1 MLQISNIKDRLK
13 CKIDFSENE
22 EEKGEIISMS
32 SVDEAIRFEDRYETQ
47 ELLGQGAHA
56 IVKLAKK
63 KGTNDLFA
71 VKIMRMNNE
80 EIYNNVK
87 RTFNNSRCLR
97 HQNIIQEYELYI
109 NEKYQTAS
117 LVMEYC
123 SYPSLE
129 QILKDRVTLKEDE
142 VRNIIKQLLMA
153 VQHIHSKGISHRDIK
168 PDNILVNVEGNC
180 ELKLLDFGVS
190 RRFLQKNQ
198 HNDMLTKTGHIYYCA
213 PEIYH
218 QSNYS
223 KEIDLWSIGVIMYQ
237 CMTGELPLQNENISD
252 HIDLLGKPD
261 LWNFKNRIKCESLS
275 AQNLISRL
283 LQQDPK
289 KRIGSQDALNHP
301 FIEKNKIY
309 TTLAML
315 SSTKMID
322 DDDDN
327 IFLNKC
333 QSLQTSL
340 SVDQKQSIHRALK
353 TLHLGQEYQQI
364 ILEDLMQEL
373 GNIHIIQ
380 KRNSDKCTG
389 FIQLVNSLGNSQ
401 GVAISKVVDINTT
414 SQCNLGIGSTQSIVS
429 SDHQTQDYFCE
440 LGNIQSSVDLGNSN
454 NDTQIYQDNKKN
466 TLGQFINQMGA
477 KIECSIDINLNMAEN
492 QQDTGL
498 NNKFNQIIS
507 TLDVLGIKECDETVE
522 DQQ

>member
-1 MLQISNIKDRLK
+1 MLQISNLKDRLK
-13 CKIDFSENE
+13 CKIEFSEDE
-22 EEKGEIISMS
+22 EEKGQIISLS
-32 SVDEAIRFEDRYETQ
+32 SVDDALRFEDRYESQ

-56 IVKLAKK
+56 VVKLAKR

-80 EIYNNVK
+80 EVYNNVK

-109 NEKYQTAS
+109 NEKYYTAS

-123 SYPSLE
+123 PYPSLE

-142 VRNIIKQLLMA
+142 VRNIVKQLLMA
-153 VQHIHSKGISHRDIK
+153 VGHIHSKGISHRDIK
-168 PDNILVNVEGNC
+168 PDNILVNVDGNC

-190 RRFLQKNQ
+190 RRFLWKNQ
-198 HNDMLTKTGHIYYCA
+198 HHDMLTKTGNIYYCA

-218 QSNYS
+218 QTNYS
-223 KEIDLWSIGVIMYQ
+223 KEIDLWSIGVIMFQ
-237 CMTGELPLQNENISD
+237 CMTGELPLQNENPSD
-252 HIDLLGKPD
+252 HIELLSKPE
-261 LWNFKNRIKCESLS
+261 LWNFKNRIKGESLS

-289 KRIGSQDALNHP
+289 KRIGPQDALNHP

-315 SSTKMID
+315 SSTKIID
-322 DDDDN
+322 DDDN
-327 IFLNKC
+327 LFLNKC

-364 ILEDLMQEL
+364 VLEDLMQEL
-373 GNIHIIQ
+373 GNVHIIQ
-380 KRNSDKCTG
+380 RRNSDKCAG

-401 GVAISKVVDINTT
+401 GVTISKVLDVNTT
-414 SQCNLGIGSTQSIVS
+414 TQCNLGVGSTQSIVS
-429 SDHQTQDYFCE
+429 SDHLTQDYFGD
-440 LGNIQSSVDLGNSN
+440 LGNIQSSVDLGNSVN
-454 NDTQIYQDNKKN
+454 ETQVGQDTKKN
-466 TLGQFINQMGA
+466 TFGQFMNQMGA
-477 KIECSIDINLNMAEN
+477 KIECSIDINLGLADS
-492 QQDTGL
+492 QQDTGF